1 MGYRYDM
8 LMTIGIKKMAK
19 INFLSFIL
27 TLNVNILKNDKIYIY
42 IFILKMYYKQYK
54 IINEP
59 TFINLKIL
67 RFIYNNDINNDANLK
82 LLNDLKE
89 LAKRDEIYY
98 NGIDPWNDI
107 EMEYKNREVIIIYNT
122 TTNNIQGW
130 CNIEYSTFS
139 TDNEPSNL
147 YNLKIDK
154 IVSREESKI
163 KYIGLLLLE
172 FIRDECINK
181 PILYYHNNPCNIE
194 KFKSYEEINI
204 SIMYLY
210 SLTTTINYY
219 KKTFLTQLYLEDGN
233 EHVFIYINPKYI
245 ETITKR
251 IKTYINQLNTLHL
264 FECNSVLSPY
274 SIKKYNEYKVIG
286 VCNKNPKLII
296 DINDIEIDYIIKDR
310 VYGPRMR
317 DNININNKKLKK

>member
-1 MGYRYDM
+1 
-8 LMTIGIKKMAK
+8 
-19 INFLSFIL
+19 
-27 TLNVNILKNDKIYIY
+27 
-42 IFILKMYYKQYK
+42 MYYKQYK
-54 IINEP
+54 IIIEL

-67 RFIYNNDINNDANLK
+67 RFIYNDDINNDANLK

-98 NGIDPWNDI
+98 NGIHPWNDI
-107 EMEYKNREVIIIYNT
+107 DIKMEYRNREVIIIYNT

-181 PILYYHNNPCNIE
+181 PILYYHNISYNIE

-210 SLTTTINYY
+210 SLTTTIYYY

-251 IKTYINQLNTLHL
+251 IKTYINQLNILHL
-264 FECNSVLSPY
+264 FECNSILSPN

-286 VCNKNPKLII
+286 GNNKNLKLTI
-296 DINDIEIDYIIKDR
+296 DINDIEIDYIIRDR
-310 VYGPRMR
+310 VYGPRIR
-317 DNININNKKLKK
+317 DIDRTNNKKLKK